1 MMSNVEYLIVRSY
14 KLTQTEFLAEQI
26 EPHNTQRERERE
38 RESLAEQIAAPD
50 RVVSLNKKYKKKT

>member
-1 MMSNVEYLIVRSY
+1 MSNVEYLIVRSY

-38 RESLAEQIAAPD
+38 RE
-50 RVVSLNKKYKKKT
+50 RVWRSKSQHPIGWSV